1 MLGVKITESA
11 FNYLDKLKQNN
22 DKTWFTQHKSLYL
35 SASADIANF
44 ADGLL
49 EELNKHDV
57 IETPNGS
64 ASQYRIH
71 RDIRF
76 SSDKKPYNTYWEG
89 GFKRAGRERR
99 GEYFFHFEPG
109 NKSFLSGDFCKLNAG
124 DLKLIRDDIAFN
136 PLLLKKILNSP
147 AFFDYFGVLRGD
159 QLKSSPKG
167 FHQTHEAIDLL
178 RYKQFVARRY
188 FTDEQVLGPGFFYLA
203 NETLKVM
210 RPFLD
215 YISDV
220 LSQDANS
227 Q

>member
-1 MLGVKITESA
+1 MLIVKITESA
-11 FNYLDKLKQNN
+11 FSFLDQLKQNN
-22 DKTWFTQHKSLYL
+22 DKTWFTHHKSLYL

-44 ADGLL
+44 ANGLL
-49 EELNKHDV
+49 EVLNKHDV

-64 ASQYRIH
+64 VSQRRIH

-76 SSDKKPYNTYWEG
+76 SSDKMPYNTYWAG

-99 GEYFFHFEPG
+99 GIYYYHFEPG
-109 NKSFLSGDFCKLNAG
+109 NKSFLSGDFWKLNAS

-136 PLLLKKILNSP
+136 PLPLKKILNSP
-147 AFFDYFGVLRGD
+147 AFFDYFGVLRGN

-167 FHQTHEAIDLL
+167 FHRTHEAIDLL

-188 FTDEQVLGPGFFYLA
+188 FTDEQVLSPEFFNLA
-203 NETLKVM
+203 NETLKAM

-215 YISDV
+215 YMSEV
-220 LSQDANS
+220 LSQGANG